1 MTYKGSFTDS
11 WVRISVLVSKGRY
24 FSLNTISVVLSLFR
38 FLHSQLYSN
47 LCSGVSV
54 IFTYWTMELNWIISV
69 KLLCFL
75 YHFIEVTSP
84 QRAKGCPGTFWL
96 WADVRGS
103 VTSSIGAPVGETT
116 YPTPPSMV
124 LRLLIL
130 GIRSWYYALSSAQSS
145 WANFY
150 YAWMGMLI
158 LSSAKGASFHTL
170 ILRWATMG

>member
-1 MTYKGSFTDS
+1 M
-11 WVRISVLVSKGRY
+11 
-24 FSLNTISVVLSLFR
+24 VLSLLQT
-38 FLHSQLYSN
+38 LHSQLYSN

-124 LRLLIL
+124 LRLFIFRHPFMIL
-130 GIRSWYYALSSAQSS
+130 CVIFCTIIMGEFLLCVNGNAHLSNAE
-145 WANFY
+145 
-150 YAWMGMLI
+150 
-158 LSSAKGASFHTL
+158 GASFHTL

>member
-24 FSLNTISVVLSLFR
+24 FSLNTISVVLSLSQI
-38 FLHSQLYSN
+38 LHSQLYSN

-124 LRLLIL
+124 LRLFIFRHPFMIL
-130 GIRSWYYALSSAQSS
+130 CVI
-145 WANFY
+145 FCTII
-150 YAWMGMLI
+150 MGEFLLCVNGNAHSVKCRRGI
-158 LSSAKGASFHTL
+158 LSHANS
-170 ILRWATMG
+170 